1 MIKKISND
9 TVKLCCNGQG
19 CPEVTDLGNGYIQ
32 IKDDDGNKVVVKK
45 EEAALIS
52 DGVKTL
58 EEQRLIL
65 G

>member
-1 MIKKISND
+1 MIKMISNN
-9 TVKLCCNGQG
+9 TVKLCCNGMG
-19 CPEVTDLGNGYIQ
+19 CPEVTDLGNGYVQ
-32 IKDDDGNKVVVKK
+32 IKDDNGNTVVVKK